1 MFSAAPHQ
9 RSFGRPP
16 CPPAGCAPLPL
27 PPAHRSLETIPHGS
41 PYRSCGYECRT
52 RGHEAGRAPA
62 KTAPV
67 KEEPVKKTVAKAEP
81 AKTVATAAKKAEPA
95 KTETVKVE
103 TVKKAEPV
111 KKAPVK
117 KVAPKKVAPKKP
129 VPVETKVNFFV
140 EYAGAQVPVEE
151 VIKNVK
157 ATYGKDA
164 KEISIYLKPEE
175 SKAYF
180 VADGNAEEMDVFF
193 C

>member
-1 MFSAAPHQ
+1 MATTKKTTAKITAAK
-9 RSFGRPP
+9 
-16 CPPAGCAPLPL
+16 AA
-27 PPAHRSLETIPHGS
+27 T
-41 PYRSCGYECRT
+41 
-52 RGHEAGRAPA
+52 
-62 KTAPV
+62 V
-67 KEEPVKKTVAKAEP
+67 KEEPAKKAVEVKAEP
-81 AKTVATAAKKAEPA
+81 AKTVATAAKTTTEKKVAPA
-95 KTETVKVE
+95 KTETA
-103 TVKKAEPV
+103 KKAEPV

-117 KVAPKKVAPKKP
+117 KAAPKKVAPKKP

-140 EYAGAQVPVEE
+140 EYAGVQVPVEE

-180 VADGNAEEMDVFF
+180 VADGNEEEMDVFF

>member
-1 MFSAAPHQ
+1 MATTKKTTAK
-9 RSFGRPP
+9 
-16 CPPAGCAPLPL
+16 
-27 PPAHRSLETIPHGS
+27 T
-41 PYRSCGYECRT
+41 
-52 RGHEAGRAPA
+52 APA

-103 TVKKAEPV
+103 TVKKA
-111 KKAPVK
+111 
-117 KVAPKKVAPKKP
+117 APKKVAPKKP

>member
-1 MFSAAPHQ
+1 MATTKKTTAK
-9 RSFGRPP
+9 
-16 CPPAGCAPLPL
+16 
-27 PPAHRSLETIPHGS
+27 T
-41 PYRSCGYECRT
+41 
-52 RGHEAGRAPA
+52 APA

-81 AKTVATAAKKAEPA
+81 AKTVAAAAKKAEPA
-95 KTETVKVE
+95 KTENVKVE

-117 KVAPKKVAPKKP
+117 KA

>member
-1 MFSAAPHQ
+1 MTTTKKTTAK
-9 RSFGRPP
+9 
-16 CPPAGCAPLPL
+16 
-27 PPAHRSLETIPHGS
+27 T
-41 PYRSCGYECRT
+41 
-52 RGHEAGRAPA
+52 APA

-81 AKTVATAAKKAEPA
+81 AKTVAAAP
-95 KTETVKVE
+95 
-103 TVKKAEPV
+103 
-111 KKAPVK
+111 K

>member
-1 MFSAAPHQ
+1 MLQLQ
-9 RSFGRPP
+9 R
-16 CPPAGCAPLPL
+16 LPQKKKV
-27 PPAHRSLETIPHGS
+27 
-41 PYRSCGYECRT
+41 
-52 RGHEAGRAPA
+52 APA
-62 KTAPV
+62 KTKAAK
-67 KEEPVKKTVAKAEP
+67 KEEPVKKT
-81 AKTVATAAKKAEPA
+81 
-95 KTETVKVE
+95 
-103 TVKKAEPV
+103 PV
-111 KKAPVK
+111 KKAV
-117 KVAPKKVAPKKP
+117 PKKVAPKKP

-157 ATYGKDA
+157 ATYGKEA